1 MALRYEDVL
10 QNGALALGVLSA
22 GLGASV
28 WARLLRDEDATRG
41 MRERGE
47 IPILSRICLEAGSAP
62 LAVGNALEM
71 AGTHRLSHVLDEA
84 GEVERILVEMW
95 AEGSA
100 PLGRTHGPA
109 PERAGEVEVVGRI
122 YAEHVL
128 TRLFAAKEDRKV
140 RAIDVP
146 GQPKVP
152 GPTVPLVHAASTFAL
167 PEGAH
172 ALDEA
177 RVHPS
182 PVVFGLGHTDSNQH
196 VNSLVYLR
204 MFEDLALTSLGMLGR
219 TPGASLRSA
228 ELAYRKPSFA
238 GDRLEVL
245 VRPFQTEDGALGAVG
260 AFREVHHELSRART
274 FVRLVFARDSSA

>member
-1 MALRYEDVL
+1 M
-10 QNGALALGVLSA
+10 LSA

-28 WARLLRDEDATRG
+28 WADLLRDENATRG

-47 IPILSRICLEAGSAP
+47 IPILSRICLEAGAGP
-62 LAVGNALEM
+62 IAVGNPLEM
-71 AGTHRLSHVLDEA
+71 AGTHRLSHVLDSS

-95 AEGSA
+95 AEASA
-100 PLGRTHGPA
+100 PLGRTNGPA

-140 RAIDVP
+140 RAMDVP
-146 GQPKVP
+146 GQPRVP
-152 GPTVPLVHAASTFAL
+152 GPSVPLVQAASTFSL

-172 ALDEA
+172 PLDEA

-204 MFEDLALTSLGMLGR
+204 MFEDLALTTLGMIGQSPSRGLC
-219 TPGASLRSA
+219 SA

-245 VRPFQTEDGALGAVG
+245 VRPFETEDGALGAVG
-260 AFREVHHELSRART
+260 AFREQNHELSRART
-274 FVRLVFARDSSA
+274 FVRLVFARE